1 MTINIA
7 FALQICATRYY
18 GVLTGNLPTIPLK
31 KMFLTELSTVPFF
44 LLVTPNMSATPPTQ
58 PSPTL
63 APDSACPTP
72 LSAARVGPRVQPLG
86 GSATGGAWLGA
97 GAASSPPA
105 PGPPSEKILD
115 QLVHNWQW
123 RLRKKDVKNNV

>member
-1 MTINIA
+1 MLTLP
-7 FALQICATRYY
+7 LQICATRYY
-18 GVLTGNLPTIPLK
+18 GALTGLVDIIHLK
-31 KMFLTELSTVPFF
+31 KMFPTVFSTALFF
-44 LLVTPNMSATPPTQ
+44 RLVATNMLATPPT
-58 PSPTL
+58 PLLSTP
-63 APDSACPTP
+63 APESACPTP
-72 LSAARVGPRVQPLG
+72 SSAARVGLGVQLLG

-105 PGPPSEKILD
+105 PGPPTEKILD